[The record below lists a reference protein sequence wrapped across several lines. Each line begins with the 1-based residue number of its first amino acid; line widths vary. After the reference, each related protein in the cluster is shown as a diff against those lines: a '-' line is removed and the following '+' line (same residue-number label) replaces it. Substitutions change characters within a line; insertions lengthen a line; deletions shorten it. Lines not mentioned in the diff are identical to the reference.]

1 MPFRGCAKHDQRAM
15 RAIDYFDKSADLHPD
30 RIAILDGDVQHSYA
44 ETRAFSERIARA
56 MWASGVQREQRAA
69 IYSHNHPAVLFCMLG
84 ILRAGAAWVPVN
96 FRNATDANV
105 EFLNYSETAWLFYH
119 SRFREHVEEIR
130 RRVPSLQHLI
140 CIDGSDGAHPSLANF
155 MEQGNARSDNDGDS
169 DLDWADPHGNLDQM
183 MGLVPTGG
191 TTGPARGVRVTNLAW
206 GTMTEMAIHY
216 WKGDTANPIEYPV
229 CLCTAPLS
237 HAAGVVAFTMFAL
250 GGTNVVLPGF
260 NAIQVLQAIEQYRVT
275 HLFLPPTAFYGLL
288 AHPDVTKFDYSS
300 LRVFLLA
307 GSPVSPDKLKQ
318 GVEVFGP
325 CLCQS
330 YGQTEA
336 PMLLTFLDARTVD
349 AAAAGDH
356 PERLRSCGRPTAS
369 VRLAIMDDEGSILPP
384 REPGEIVARGTLVT
398 AGYHNLPQET
408 AEIRRHGWH
417 HTGDVG
423 YIDEHGYVYIVDRK
437 KDMIISGGFNVY
449 SVEVEAAVMA
459 LPQVQ
464 ECAVIGVPDDHWGE
478 AVKALVVLKDD
489 LKHYPKDDPNR
500 IESLTE
506 SQIIAHCRAKLG
518 GVKCPKSVE
527 FVAEIPKTPAGKFDR
542 KTMRKQYWA
551 TVDREVH

>member
-1 MPFRGCAKHDQRAM
+1 M
-15 RAIDYFDKSADLHPD
+15 RAIDYFDKSADLHAG
-30 RIAILDGDVQHSYA
+30 RIAILDGDASFSYA
-44 ETRAFSERIARA
+44 ETRAFSERIASA
-56 MWASGVQREQRAA
+56 MRASGVEQEQRAA

-84 ILRAGAAWVPVN
+84 ILRAGAAWVPIN
-96 FRNATDANV
+96 FRNAADANV

-119 SRFREHVEEIR
+119 SRFREQVEEIR
-130 RRVPSLQHLI
+130 RRVSSLQHLI
-140 CIDGSDGAHPSLANF
+140 CIDGADGARPSLATF
-155 MEQGNARSDNDGDS
+155 MELGNSRANKDIDKES
-169 DLDWADPHGNLDQM
+169 DLDWADAHGNLDQI

-206 GTMTEMAIHY
+206 GTMTDMAIHY
-216 WKGDTANPIEYPV
+216 WSGGADNPV

-260 NAIQVLQAIEQYRVT
+260 EAGQVLRAIEQYQVT
-275 HLFLPPTAFYGLL
+275 HLFLPPTAFYALL
-288 AHPDVTKFDYSS
+288 AHPDVSKFNYSS

-318 GVEVFGP
+318 GVEIFGP

-336 PMLLTFLDARTVD
+336 PMLLTFLDARTVA
-349 AAAAGDH
+349 AAAAGHH

-369 VRLAIMDDEGSILPP
+369 VRVAIMDDAGHILPP
-384 REPGEIVARGTLVT
+384 YEPGEIVARGTLVT
-398 AGYHNLPQET
+398 AGYHNLPQAT
-408 AEIRRHGWH
+408 AEIRSHRWH

-449 SVEVEAAVMA
+449 CTEVEAGVMA

-464 ECAVIGVPDDHWGE
+464 ECAVIGVPDDKWGE
-478 AVKALVVLKDD
+478 AVKAVVVVKQGQ
-489 LKHYPKDDPNR
+489 
-500 IESLTE
+500 SLTE
-506 SQIIAHCRAKLG
+506 SEVIAHCKVKLG
-518 GVKCPKSVE
+518 SMKSPKSVE

-542 KTMRKQYWA
+542 KAMRKQFWA
-551 TVDREVH
+551 NVDREVH

>member
-1 MPFRGCAKHDQRAM
+1 M
-15 RAIDYFDKSADLHPD
+15 RAIDYFDKSADLHAD
-30 RIAILDGDVQHSYA
+30 RIAILDGDARYSYD
-44 ETRAFSERIARA
+44 ETRTFSEHIARG
-56 MWASGVQREQRAA
+56 MWARGVKREQRAA
-69 IYSHNHPAVLFCMLG
+69 IYSHNHAAVLFCMLG
-84 ILRAGAAWVPVN
+84 ILRAGAAWVPIN
-96 FRNATDANV
+96 FRNAADANV

-119 SRFREHVEEIR
+119 SRFREQVEEIR
-130 RRVPSLQHLI
+130 KRVPSLRHLI
-140 CIDGSDGAHPSLANF
+140 CIDGPDGGNLSLATF
-155 MEQGNARSDNDGDS
+155 MEPGNAGNDDN
-169 DLDWADPHGNLDQM
+169 DLDWADAHGNLDQM

-206 GTMTEMAIHY
+206 GTMTEMATRY
-216 WKGDTANPIEYPV
+216 WKGDVVDPV

-250 GGTNVVLPGF
+250 GGTNIVLPGF
-260 NAIQVLQAIEQYRVT
+260 DAAQVLRAIEQHRVT
-275 HLFLPPTAFYGLL
+275 HLFLPPTAFYALL
-288 AHPDVTKFDYSS
+288 AHPDVSRFNYSS

-325 CLCQS
+325 CMCQS

-336 PMLLTFLDARTVD
+336 PMLLTFLDARTVA

-369 VRLAIMDDEGSILPP
+369 VRLAIMDDAGHILPP
-384 REPGEIVARGTLVT
+384 HQPGEIVARGTLVT
-398 AGYHNLPQET
+398 AGYHNLPQAT
-408 AEIRRHGWH
+408 AEIRSHGWH

-449 SVEVEAAVMA
+449 SAEVEAGIMA
-459 LPQVQ
+459 LAQVQ
-464 ECAVIGVPDDHWGE
+464 ECAVIGVPDDKWGE
-478 AVKALVVLKDD
+478 AVKALVVVKRGD
-489 LKHYPKDDPNR
+489 
-500 IESLTE
+500 SLTE
-506 SQIIAHCRAKLG
+506 NDVTAHCKAKLG
-518 GVKCPKSVE
+518 GVKSPKSVE
-527 FVAEIPKTPAGKFDR
+527 FVTEIPKTPAGKIDR
-542 KTMRKQYWA
+542 KAIRKQFWA

>member
-1 MPFRGCAKHDQRAM
+1 M
-15 RAIDYFDKSADLHPD
+15 RAIDYYDKSADLYPD
-30 RIAILDGDVQHSYA
+30 RIAIRDGDAQYSYA
-44 ETRAFSERIARA
+44 ETRAFSERIARGMRTRGA
-56 MWASGVQREQRAA
+56 EREQRAA
-69 IYSHNHPAVLFCMLG
+69 IYSHNHAAVLFCMLG
-84 ILRAGAAWVPVN
+84 ILRAGAAWVPIN
-96 FRNATDANV
+96 FRNAANANV

-119 SRFREHVEEIR
+119 SRFRDEVEEIR
-130 RRVPSLQHLI
+130 QRVPSLRYFI
-140 CIDGSDGAHPSLANF
+140 CIDGLDGENTSLATF
-155 MEQGNARSDNDGDS
+155 MAVSNQGNDS
-169 DLDWADPHGNLDQM
+169 DHDLESAHVHGDDAHGNLDQM

-206 GTMTEMAIHY
+206 GTMAEMATRY
-216 WKGDTANPIEYPV
+216 WKSDDADPV

-250 GGTNVVLPGF
+250 GGTNIVLPGF
-260 NAIQVLQAIEQYRVT
+260 DAEQVLRAIAQYRVT
-275 HLFLPPTAFYGLL
+275 HLFLPPTAFYSLL
-288 AHPDVTKFDYSS
+288 AHPDVRRFDFSS
-300 LRVFLLA
+300 LRIFLLA

-325 CLCQS
+325 CMCQS

-336 PMLLTFLDARTVD
+336 PMLLTFLDARTV
-349 AAAAGDH
+349 AAAAGGDH

-369 VRLAIMDDEGSILPP
+369 VRLAIMDDAGRILPP

-398 AGYHNLPQET
+398 AGYHNLPQAT

-449 SVEVEAAVMA
+449 CSEVEASVMA

-464 ECAVIGVPDDHWGE
+464 ECAVIGVPDDKWGE
-478 AVKALVVLKDD
+478 AVKALVVV
-489 LKHYPKDDPNR
+489 R
-500 IESLTE
+500 CGESLTGD
-506 SQIIAHCRAKLG
+506 QVIAHCKTKLG
-518 GVKCPKSVE
+518 GVKSPKSVE
-527 FVAEIPKTPAGKFDR
+527 FVAEIPKTPAGKLDR
-542 KTMRKQYWA
+542 KAMRKQYWA
-551 TVDREVH
+551 TADREVH